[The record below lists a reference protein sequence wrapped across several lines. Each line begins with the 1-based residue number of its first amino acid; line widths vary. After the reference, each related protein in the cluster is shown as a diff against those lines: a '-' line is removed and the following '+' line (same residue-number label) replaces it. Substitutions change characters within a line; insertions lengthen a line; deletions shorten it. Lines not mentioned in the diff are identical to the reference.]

1 MNTISAELLQ
11 TIEARAEPKNSW
23 EGYATVLRYLQNAVL
38 RVPTQAMIEQSDID
52 RIFSIEL
59 HYIAALVSDI
69 FSGEGMDELESYLY
83 DPIP

>member
-1 MNTISAELLQ
+1 MNAISAELLQ
-11 TIEARAEPKNSW
+11 AIDAKAEPKNSW
-23 EGYATVLRYLQNAVL
+23 EGYAAILRHLQGAIQ
-38 RVPTQAMIEQSDID
+38 RVPTQAALENSDID

-69 FSGEGMDELESYLY
+69 FSGEGIGELESYLY